1 MQKQFAMY
9 APRAYQAGK
18 LKVQRKYNLVKPWGE
33 RDNANI
39 AVLLSR
45 HAEEVSMSMAKA
57 EQLIATGV
65 SVQDVIAGY
74 IARAGAWS
82 WALFPA
88 MAMGMTAS
96 VDDNRQEISAQLPPP
111 PGQLSGQVAL
121 VPANDI
127 GIIWHTAGDG
137 RVCKVCDFLNG
148 RWFDGKEAVDL
159 ASKVHVH
166 CRCNQY
172 WDVGTPDEA
181 LVGPIPDYKPGT
193 AQDIYS
199 NLNIAGL
206 AQARHEANRQ
216 ELNRVRR
223 QNTPRAGV
231 MGEPITRSRL
241 NKIRRQNIPRAKL
254 PGEKTLAN
262 V

>member
-111 PGQLSGQVAL
+111 PGQPSGQIAL

-159 ASKVHVH
+159 ASKVHPH
-166 CRCNQY
+166 CLLPENEVVPLGLVAMSRAWY
-172 WDVGTPDEA
+172 VGI
-181 LVGPIPDYKPGT
+181 VY
-193 AQDIYS
+193 
-199 NLNIAGL
+199 
-206 AQARHEANRQ
+206 
-216 ELNRVRR
+216 
-223 QNTPRAGV
+223 
-231 MGEPITRSRL
+231 
-241 NKIRRQNIPRAKL
+241 
-254 PGEKTLAN
+254 
-262 V
+262 